1 MVVMDFSTKKITRI
15 DSENAKAK
23 KLDVNTVSYEL
34 NHYTKLKF
42 EEYNYDTA
50 TSYVHL
56 PFKSLNYYVCKYE

>member
-1 MVVMDFSTKKITRI
+1 M
-15 DSENAKAK
+15 AK

-50 TSYVHL
+50 TSYLHL
-56 PFKSLNYYVCKYE
+56 PFKSLNYYMCKYE